1 MNLQARIKIVEVLSS
16 HLKKMSED
24 DDGVIRL
31 ARVKNPWFVPEFTK
45 RALLS
50 LVAMTSKENIEEVV
64 GAYSVPDTSEKVI
77 GVIMAGNIPAVGF
90 HDFLMV

>member
-50 LVAMTSKENIEEVV
+50 LVAMPTK
-64 GAYSVPDTSEKVI
+64 
-77 GVIMAGNIPAVGF
+77 
-90 HDFLMV
+90 